1 MAGVAAG
8 AMGNMGALT
17 GGGVGQ
23 ALKLAQDRKNAPEQL
38 AMEQGTGGIAGV
50 GSAAVTQMP
59 VAPESKPIANPLENS
74 GTEIGTFDPSGVE
87 SQTVANRDAGIAANK
102 NTMQTSPMNPALF
115 SMSPDKMGSIFGPKP
130 MDANSPKP
138 NLENSIQTQYT

>member
-8 AMGNMGALT
+8 AMGNISAIPR
-17 GGGVGQ
+17 GGVGQ

-50 GSAAVTQMP
+50 GQVAATQTP
-59 VAPESKPIANPLENS
+59 ATPESEVVANPLENS
-74 GTEIGTFDPSGVE
+74 GVRIGQFDPSGVE
-87 SQTVANRDAGIAANK
+87 SQTVASRDAGIASNE

-130 MDANSPKP
+130 MDVNSPKP